1 MRLELG
7 NYNSQILHSL
17 IVSMEK
23 KLSDTERLKL
33 SKARKIEEKR
43 KANREKYYRNKDKIN
58 EARKRKRQ
66 LARESKTK
74 AVDTETKIRR
84 EKWKLAKQKQRTK
97 QKPSNKSEVTS
108 GKPFSSRQAK
118 RRKLTEVKSVMPK
131 TPTKRAAIYK
141 ALIESPSTRNL
152 LEDQGILTSP
162 EESEE
167 AAVAV
172 AALRDAREA
181 LKDTKRKRSDD
192 ARAATQTSLAFLC
205 GKNVEKG
212 KMKGKIAKRLNINR
226 KRIVNANAHRA
237 KVLSSEESCWTLTK
251 RHTRSDAISE
261 KDRKL
266 AHDFWASP
274 LVSRV
279 SPHKTDAEIR
289 KRLAPKTYVKHARH
303 LLEKTQTEA
312 YLDFKE
318 KYPEVKMGQRAFEK
332 CKPFFVTPPRMKD
345 RITCCCRSHVEAR
358 MMFKSCMDFRRSVSG
373 RLDNY
378 VIYEHLSHMVNDTLC
393 PKEDNELFHRKECLI
408 RKCSDCGVSKLNIM
422 EEEKNTSNE
431 APVVKWRKFEYV
443 SLGTTEDGQQKKR
456 LQLVDKSTN
465 PGEMFTY
472 LLSLLQSYPSHQ
484 FRANWQNQQ
493 FKALVDNLPLGHAC
507 AVHDYSENYACVL
520 QHQLQSLYFS
530 QTQVSIHITVLHR
543 HAMIEIDG
551 EQSTQ
556 ENPVVITEHLFTIS
570 PDTKHDHHSVHCAR
584 ELMDDYLKK
593 IGELRFLCCSQLS
606 LLSFNHLGVK
616 ADANK

>member
-172 AALRDAREA
+172 AALRDARV
-181 LKDTKRKRSDD
+181 
-192 ARAATQTSLAFLC
+192 C
-205 GKNVEKG
+205 
-212 KMKGKIAKRLNINR
+212 
-226 KRIVNANAHRA
+226 
-237 KVLSSEESCWTLTK
+237 
-251 RHTRSDAISE
+251 
-261 KDRKL
+261 
-266 AHDFWASP
+266 
-274 LVSRV
+274 
-279 SPHKTDAEIR
+279 
-289 KRLAPKTYVKHARH
+289 
-303 LLEKTQTEA
+303 
-312 YLDFKE
+312 
-318 KYPEVKMGQRAFEK
+318 
-332 CKPFFVTPPRMKD
+332 
-345 RITCCCRSHVEAR
+345 
-358 MMFKSCMDFRRSVSG
+358 
-373 RLDNY
+373 
-378 VIYEHLSHMVNDTLC
+378 
-393 PKEDNELFHRKECLI
+393 
-408 RKCSDCGVSKLNIM
+408 
-422 EEEKNTSNE
+422 
-431 APVVKWRKFEYV
+431 
-443 SLGTTEDGQQKKR
+443 
-456 LQLVDKSTN
+456 
-465 PGEMFTY
+465 
-472 LLSLLQSYPSHQ
+472 
-484 FRANWQNQQ
+484 
-493 FKALVDNLPLGHAC
+493 
-507 AVHDYSENYACVL
+507 
-520 QHQLQSLYFS
+520 
-530 QTQVSIHITVLHR
+530 
-543 HAMIEIDG
+543 
-551 EQSTQ
+551 
-556 ENPVVITEHLFTIS
+556 
-570 PDTKHDHHSVHCAR
+570 
-584 ELMDDYLKK
+584 
-593 IGELRFLCCSQLS
+593 
-606 LLSFNHLGVK
+606 
-616 ADANK
+616 